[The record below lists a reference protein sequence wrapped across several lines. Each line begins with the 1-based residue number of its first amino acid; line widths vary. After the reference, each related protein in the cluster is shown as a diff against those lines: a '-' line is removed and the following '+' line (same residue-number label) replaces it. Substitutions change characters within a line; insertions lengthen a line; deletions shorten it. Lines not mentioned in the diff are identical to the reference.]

1 MVATAGD
8 RRHAGTPCR
17 QGTFTTEYCAS
28 NAENFE
34 HEGEHAPLV
43 QASGAVD
50 RESA

>member
-8 RRHAGTPCR
+8 RRSAGRPCQ

-34 HEGEHAPLV
+34 HEGEHVTLV
-43 QASGAVD
+43 QTSDAVD